1 MLELFRSGGL
11 LMWPILACSIIAVAI
26 VCERFWTLNRRAVT
40 PSDLTAEVQQLIER
54 RDLNPAR
61 VQAIRE
67 NSPLGRILA
76 AGLENLGSGRY
87 VMKDAIEE
95 AGRHVVHELERFL
108 NSLGT
113 IAAITPLLGL
123 LGTVIGMIKVFAAIT
138 TYGVGDPTVL
148 ADGISQ
154 ALITTAAGLTV
165 GIPALMFYRYFR
177 GKVNE
182 LTVSLEQEALRLVEI
197 IHGDRAP
204 SPAAA
209 LNIKN

>member
-26 VCERFWTLNRRAVT
+26 VCERLWALSRRAVT
-40 PSDLTAEVQQLIER
+40 PTDLTAEVQQLIER

-61 VQAIRE
+61 IKMIRD

-76 AGLENLGSGRY
+76 AGLENIGSGRY

-154 ALITTAAGLTV
+154 ALITTAAGLSV
-165 GIPALMFYRYFR
+165 GIPSLMFYRYFR
-177 GKVNE
+177 GRVNE
-182 LTVSLEQEALRLVEI
+182 LTVGLEQEALRLVEI
-197 IHGDRAP
+197 IHGDRSAN
-204 SPAAA
+204 
-209 LNIKN
+209 LNINN

>member
-61 VQAIRE
+61 IQAIRE

-197 IHGDRAP
+197 IHGDRAA